1 MQKHSQTR
9 FSFLAVIPLVIL
21 LTACGGAVSQ
31 GGFNDPSGGSGNS
44 LAITTSSLPA
54 GQAQTAYQT
63 TLAASGGTGPYS
75 WQVASGQLPP
85 GLSLNATTG
94 EISGTPSTTGQFNF
108 TAEVT
113 DSSQPS
119 SQVATRALMID
130 ITAPSG
136 PAVTVSPILVSVQI
150 GGSQQFSATVTG
162 PANTAVD
169 WLVDNVQGG
178 NSTVGTISTG
188 GLYTAPANL
197 PNPVTVTVTAVSAAD
212 SSLSANATVTI
223 VDASL
228 SVGLDIYGG
237 CAVCGITGQV
247 TGFFHLEKIN
257 GRWWFIDPLGNPFWM
272 KAIYALDHNAI
283 GGKTA
288 AIAKYGSLE
297 IWADQVN
304 RRMKAWEFNTVGEYS
319 QNRVRP
325 YGTFGGSPPPD
336 SLKLP
341 AIAHKIVSSQALS
354 NSRGWIPEPVN
365 DIIVGVPT
373 STYNGWR
380 APLVDVYDPDYT
392 TVVQK
397 AVEEL
402 DTDIVGGLAS
412 QQWIIGVTLDDA
424 DELFGFKG
432 EGAGGGKIDYPHPSF
447 LILATNPTRQGAADP
462 TVYSK
467 LALRDF
473 LQQKYG
479 TLASFNAAWGS
490 TYTSWDSAGGFGTG
504 TGLLDEDGNASNHPW
519 VGSDPYDLSDAA
531 PAVKQDLDDFLFVF
545 ATHYFKTVHD
555 AFRAVDSNHLLFG
568 PGSIGAHGGRVRAQV
583 LQAGKPYVD
592 AWQFTFDRDPFRN
605 PTYGDSVSGLI
616 FNYDQTGQPAFT
628 WMGQSA
634 NLDSPLTAEPDPWPM
649 GDATTQEERALMVE
663 YMITTVI
670 NLQGSNGDHFI
681 VGYDFWSWGDNTR
694 EKTNWGLVTFSDN
707 AYDGKEAA
715 IATGTDPWGFPTGGE
730 AANYGDFLST
740 IIQLNKDIYC
750 FTTGANC
757 N

>member
-1 MQKHSQTR
+1 MQKYSQAR

-63 TLAASGGTGPYS
+63 TLAASGGTTPYS

-212 SSLSANATVTI
+212 SSLSANATVTV
-223 VDASL
+223 VDASP
-228 SVGLDIYGG
+228 SPGLDIYGG

-272 KAIYALDHNAI
+272 RSVYNVAS
-283 GGKTA
+283 GGHDA
-288 AIAKYGSLE
+288 VLLPKYGSLPTWGTQ
-297 IWADQVN
+297 IV
-304 RRMKAWEFNTVGEYS
+304 RRLKSWGFNALGEFTSTSAAIPIGSWGSTSGNPEKMPFIMLLGVTLDA
-319 QNRVRP
+319 VRNP
-325 YGTFGGSPPPD
+325 SAGSC
-336 SLKLP
+336 
-341 AIAHKIVSSQALS
+341 
-354 NSRGWIPEPVN
+354 NIPEAVK
-365 DIIVGVPT
+365 DIIAGVPT
-373 STYNGWR
+373 GTYNSFR
-380 APLVDVYDPDYT
+380 APLVDAYDPKFQQCAENSVNYWNQVIT
-392 TVVQK
+392 
-397 AVEEL
+397 
-402 DTDIVGGLAS
+402 GGFADKD
-412 QQWIIGVTLDDA
+412 WIIGITPDDA
-424 DELFGFKG
+424 DDLYGFKSRG
-432 EGAGGGKIDYPHPSF
+432 DAPVAEYPHPAF
-447 LILATNPTRQGAADP
+447 LIATSNHTYSGFSDP
-462 TVYSK
+462 ELHSK
-467 LALRDF
+467 TAWINF
-473 LQQKYG
+473 IQQKYNNDI
-479 TLASFNAAWGS
+479 NALNIVWQTGGF
-490 TYTSWDSAGGFGTG
+490 YTSFDTSGGYGVGTGVIDEDGRHGWMGTDAWMLTSATPGLISDLDAFLYEFAKKYATVLTDAIRAVDTNHLIFGPASLNNYGAKARDEVLLGLADGGVDVFQFNYDPRTGDMTENNLSYDLTGKPVYIWYSVNSNSDSAMSSTPPPWQAPDFPSQNDRGVNYEMVDIPAFVNARGANGDFYVVGFDWWDLWDSA
-504 TGLLDEDGNASNHPW
+504 
-519 VGSDPYDLSDAA
+519 
-531 PAVKQDLDDFLFVF
+531 
-545 ATHYFKTVHD
+545 
-555 AFRAVDSNHLLFG
+555 
-568 PGSIGAHGGRVRAQV
+568 
-583 LQAGKPYVD
+583 
-592 AWQFTFDRDPFRN
+592 
-605 PTYGDSVSGLI
+605 
-616 FNYDQTGQPAFT
+616 
-628 WMGQSA
+628 
-634 NLDSPLTAEPDPWPM
+634 
-649 GDATTQEERALMVE
+649 
-663 YMITTVI
+663 
-670 NLQGSNGDHFI
+670 
-681 VGYDFWSWGDNTR
+681 R
-694 EKTNWGLVTFSDN
+694 EGTNWGLVTLNDN
-707 AYDGKEAA
+707 AYDGREAVQA
-715 IATGTDPWGFPTGGE
+715 PGTDPWGFPTGGE
-730 AANYGDFLST
+730 AADYGDFLT
-740 IIQLNKDIYC
+740 RATRANKSILC
-750 FTTGANC
+750 LIGVRTTC